1 MELVIG
7 TRAWSSWSLRPW
19 LALKRTGA
27 PFTETL
33 IPLRQSEL
41 STGAIAAHSPSGW
54 VPVLK
59 DGELTIWDS
68 LAICEY
74 LAERFPEAK
83 LWPEDTVARAVGR
96 SAAAEMHSGF
106 RGVRT
111 EMSMALE
118 AGLIPTPALSDDAAK
133 DVRRIVGL
141 WNGLLTRFG
150 GPWLLGE
157 GWSIADAFYAPVAS
171 RLRTY
176 QIDLAAYG
184 DKGAAQ
190 PYVDR
195 VLADPA
201 FVAWE
206 QAALKEDLSAG

>member
-19 LALKRTGA
+19 LALKRIGA

-83 LWPEDTVARAVGR
+83 LWPQDTVARAVGR

-106 RGVRT
+106 RGVRM

-118 AGLIPTPALSDDAAK
+118 AGLIPTPELSDDARK

-157 GWSIADAFYAPVAS
+157 GWSIADACYAPVAS

-190 PYVDR
+190 AYVDR